1 MADLSAKTEAFF
13 ARYGELMNAGIAEGK
28 ADTAA
33 LAACFAPYFVGSS
46 PQGVFGGE
54 AGTTLQQMLGDGIE
68 NYRRIGGTAFI
79 IDDIE
84 VADVDPLHA
93 MARVSWRFD
102 YKRPSDGKI
111 GSIRFANEY
120 LVSFADEMP
129 RIFAWVTPDEQAAL
143 EEHGL
148 V

>member
-1 MADLSAKTEAFF
+1 MADLSEKTEAFF
-13 ARYGELMNAGIAEGK
+13 ARYGELMNAGIAGGK
-28 ADTAA
+28 TDTRA

-54 AGTTLQQMLGDGIE
+54 AGATLEQMLGAGIE

-84 VADVDPLHA
+84 VIDVDPLHA

-102 YKRPSDGKI
+102 YKRPRDGKI

-120 LVSFADEMP
+120 LVSFAAEMP

-143 EEHGL
+143 KEHDL